1 MVKVLI
7 ELYDLKLEDERIIA
21 GTWEETAR
29 WIKYEEDVEGVDHR
43 WGLPHVSFLSFH
55 ALLQLRKF
63 IAKGIVLLDM
73 PDVQD
78 FIALTELIAAAI
90 VTESHEFGPQNAR
103 KLAQLL
109 QLRHYHAGA
118 RRMSRISTTAGNL
131 LHLLERGGG
140 APVERERAQTT
151 LPQRSISA
159 VPLAPNKHPSAVN
172 MRKIL
177 ASESS
182 ENTREKNRKT

>member
-1 MVKVLI
+1 MV
-7 ELYDLKLEDERIIA
+7 A

-63 IAKGIVLLDM
+63 IAKGIVLLDL

-78 FIALTELIAAAI
+78 FVALTELIAAAI
-90 VTESHEFGPQNAR
+90 VSESHEFGPHIAR
-103 KLAQLL
+103 KLTQLL
-109 QLRHYHAGA
+109 QLRHYHAGG
-118 RRMSRISTTAGNL
+118 RRMSRITTTASNL

-140 APVERERAQTT
+140 ETVAERERAHTV
-151 LPQRSISA
+151 LPQRSVSA
-159 VPLAPNKHPSAVN
+159 IPLAPGHPSAVN
-172 MRKIL
+172 MRKQL
-177 ASESS
+177 ACEAGDTPTTAGEYFRSFSF
-182 ENTREKNRKT
+182 